1 MKTTC
6 ISCLQLK
13 RKWDFAEQKTA
24 AFAINPDIAVAVDVT
39 DTGDTPSAPT
49 MAIELGKGTAIKVMD
64 RSIMCDADVRTMM
77 IETAKKKQNSVS
89 A

>member
-6 ISCLQLK
+6 ISCLQL
-13 RKWDFAEQKTA
+13 RGSGTSRARRQL
-24 AFAINPDIAVAVDVT
+24 FAINPDIAVAVDVT
-39 DTGDTPSAPT
+39 DTGDTPSAPI

-77 IETAKKKQNSVS
+77 IETAKKNKNSVS